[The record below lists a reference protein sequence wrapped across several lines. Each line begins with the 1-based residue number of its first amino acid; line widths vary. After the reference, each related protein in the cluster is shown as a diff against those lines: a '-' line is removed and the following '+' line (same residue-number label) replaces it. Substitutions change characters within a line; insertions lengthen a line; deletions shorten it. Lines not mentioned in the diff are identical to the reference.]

1 MPYLVTPLSVSR
13 EETTETV
20 QRASASS
27 ATAKMVQR
35 MRAEQNQQRMEV
47 MQRASS
53 QQRTSRREEKQS
65 AASIKAGEIKV
76 SPELLSSVFTSRA
89 AAWS

>member
-1 MPYLVTPLSVSR
+1 
-13 EETTETV
+13 
-20 QRASASS
+20 
-27 ATAKMVQR
+27 MVQR

-65 AASIKAGEIKV
+65 AAAIKAGEIKV
-76 SPELLSSVFTSRA
+76 SPELLSSVFTNVLPTA
-89 AAWS
+89 